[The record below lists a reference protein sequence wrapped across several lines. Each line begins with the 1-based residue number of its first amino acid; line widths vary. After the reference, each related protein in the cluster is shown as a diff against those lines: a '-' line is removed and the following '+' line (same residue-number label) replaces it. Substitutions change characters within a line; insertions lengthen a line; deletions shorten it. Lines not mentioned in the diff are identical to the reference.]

1 MIQIS
6 NLLPFNVPLSFEAH
20 SLAQQNHKLIN
31 DSQKAKQVYLN
42 TLSVYAVN
50 FYLSCLGFKT
60 EIEQS
65 DCRNPICLQFMN
77 VADLAIAKI
86 GKLECRP
93 VLPNARS
100 FKTPPEAQADRIAY
114 VAVQMSQ
121 TLKEATILGF
131 TPTAAAEIP
140 LDRLRS
146 LAEFPNYLAR
156 IQQATSQKKATHLRN
171 WFEEAFETG
180 WQTVETLLGTNS
192 KNLALVREKTRF
204 GAEVKRAKLLDL
216 GMQLGDRCLILA
228 IAISQE
234 SIFQESISQDSDETV
249 KVLVQV
255 HPNRGYTYLP
265 SDLELVM
272 LSETGEILQEVRSRN
287 QDNYIQLKR
296 FSAQT
301 GDSFKIRVAFNEIS
315 ITENFLL

>member
-1 MIQIS
+1 MIQLS
-6 NLLPFNVPLSFEAH
+6 NLLPFTVPLSFEAH

-31 DSQKAKQVYLN
+31 DLQKAKQVYLN
-42 TLSVYAVN
+42 TLAVYAVN

-60 EIEQS
+60 EMEQS

-77 VADLAIAKI
+77 VADLASAKI

-93 VLPNARS
+93 VLPNASS
-100 FKTPPEAQADRIAY
+100 FEIPPEARANRIAY

-121 TLKEATILGF
+121 SLKEATILGF
-131 TPTAAAEIP
+131 TPTPAAEIP
-140 LDRLRS
+140 LNRLRS
-146 LAEFPNYLAR
+146 LAEFPEYLAR
-156 IQQATSQKKATHLRN
+156 IQEATCQKKATHLRN
-171 WFEEAFETG
+171 WFEDAFETG
-180 WQTVETLLGTNS
+180 WQTVETLLGNNS
-192 KNLALVREKTRF
+192 KNFALVRGKTRF
-204 GAEVKRAKLLDL
+204 GVDVKRAKLLDV

-234 SIFQESISQDSDETV
+234 SISQESDETI

-255 HPNRGYTYLP
+255 HPHRGYTYLP
-265 SDLELVM
+265 SNLELVM
-272 LSETGEILQEVRSRN
+272 LSETDEIIQEVRSRN
-287 QDNYIQLKR
+287 QDNYIQLKT

-301 GDSFKIRVAFNEIS
+301 GDSFKIRVAFNGIS